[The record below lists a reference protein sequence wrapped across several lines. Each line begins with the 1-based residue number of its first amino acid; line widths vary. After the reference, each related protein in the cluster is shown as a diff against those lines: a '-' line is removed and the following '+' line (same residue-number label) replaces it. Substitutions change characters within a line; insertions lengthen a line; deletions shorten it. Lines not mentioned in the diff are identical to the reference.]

1 MFVVKKRRLLL
12 LAYIW
17 YIILNYRFFKQYEK
31 NILNKLT
38 IKKKD
43 ITISLIKTEITKK
56 KIITNSKTH

>member
-43 ITISLIKTEITKK
+43 ISLIKKEITKK
-56 KIITNSKTH
+56 KLLLILRHIN